1 MQYHIILQI
10 IYKII
15 CNIIINL
22 YNFHMKENKKLRFQ
36 RLAMNRVNKTIKSI
50 ELIGNLGNK
59 SLYESTPD
67 ERRKIIKAINNATNQ
82 MKIDLEGSTKKK
94 EGFKFD

>member
-1 MQYHIILQI
+1 
-10 IYKII
+10 
-15 CNIIINL
+15 
-22 YNFHMKENKKLRFQ
+22 MKENNKQRFQ
-36 RLAMNRVNKTIKSI
+36 RLAMNRVNKAIKSI

-67 ERRKIIKAINNATNQ
+67 ERKKIIKAINNAAIQ
-82 MKIDLEGSTKKK
+82 MKIDLDGGTKRK